1 MAQNHLFSNS
11 ELLKYLRQ
19 FSLRESETQKALRD
33 QTNKLEESS
42 WAVVPE
48 QAQFLALLA
57 KIINAKM
64 ILEVGTFTGVS
75 SLAMALAIEKDC
87 KIITCDMETKY
98 TDIAQ
103 RYWAE
108 AKVDDK
114 IELIIG
120 PALST
125 LESLL
130 DKYLEKF
137 DLIFIDA
144 NKKDYG
150 SYYEFAYQLV
160 RKHGLIIF
168 DNVLWDGKVIN
179 PNNNEKSTVAIQRLN
194 SKLLHDDR
202 VSISML
208 PINDGI
214 TIAYKN

>member
-1 MAQNHLFSNS
+1 MAQNNLFSNS
-11 ELLKYLRQ
+11 ELLEYLRQ
-19 FSLRESETQKALRD
+19 FSLRETETQKALRD

-57 KIINAKM
+57 KVINAKM

-75 SLAMALAIEKDC
+75 SLAMALAIEKDS

-103 RYWAE
+103 FYWAE

-120 PALST
+120 PALTT

-130 DKYLEKF
+130 DQYLEKF

-179 PNNNEKSTVAIQRLN
+179 PNNNEKSTLAIQRLN
-194 SKLLHDDR
+194 AKLLHDNR

-214 TIAYKN
+214 TIAFKN